1 MPTLQSL
8 RKKLDF
14 QRVMESG
21 ESWSDRKFVLVASNQ
36 TPPSVTTRFGFSVSK
51 RIGNAVIRNQ
61 MKRRLRTVVTNCDC
75 SGGWDAVLIAR
86 KGSVGCTYKEIER
99 SVSRLLIKS
108 GIATDRLESKTR

>member
-21 ESWSDRKFVLVASNQ
+21 ESWSDRKVVLVASNQ

-61 MKRRLRTVVTNCDC
+61 MKRRLRTVVTNCEYR
-75 SGGWDAVLIAR
+75 GGWDAVLIAR
-86 KGSVGCTYKEIER
+86 KGYVGCTYKEIER

-108 GIATDRLESKTR
+108 

>member
-1 MPTLQSL
+1 MAILQSL

-21 ESWSDRKFVLVASNQ
+21 ESWSDLKFVLVASNQ
-36 TPPSVTTRFGFSVSK
+36 IPSSVTTRFGFSVSK

-61 MKRRLRTVVTNCDC
+61 MKRRLRSIVYSFDYA
-75 SGGWDAVLIAR
+75 GGRDAVLIAR
-86 KGSVGCTYKEIER
+86 RGSIGCTYKEIER
-99 SVSRLLIKS
+99 SVSGLLIKS

>member
-8 RKKLDF
+8 RKQLDF

-21 ESWSDRKFVLVASNQ
+21 ESWSDRKFVRVASSQ
-36 TPPSVTTRFGFSVSK
+36 TPSSTETRFGFSVSK

-61 MKRRLRTVVTNCDC
+61 MKRRLRSIVCRLDYV
-75 SGGWDAVLIAR
+75 GGWDAVLIAR
-86 KGSVGCTYKEIER
+86 KGSIGGNYKEIEI

-108 GIATDRLESKTR
+108 GIAANRLESKKI